1 MENKVLY
8 IVSTYYHALISCLKQ
23 IRENRNADIMCTDY
37 IPNGEKLAEKIR
49 ESRLF
54 RNTFFVGKIEEYH
67 ATGRPDRIFCLHRK
81 NAAMIERQISVKFSA
96 YDEINIFHDDIW
108 AAHYM
113 KDKHIKYRL
122 IEDALDSFKSISRSC
137 FSYMMPKS
145 GLKAAVK
152 RFLGIG
158 YSYFGLDG
166 AAYEIEV
173 NDIHGVEIA
182 GFAAKRLKEEPRK
195 NLFDPLTKADK
206 KLLCNIFM
214 SELPHIYPKRS
225 VLLLTQPLTVDNLVK
240 SEREQ
245 IKYYKALVR
254 KYSCGLDVVIKP
266 HPRDTVDY
274 SSDFPNAVI
283 LDKNMPVEIL
293 SISGIKP
300 FKKTITYNSSCA
312 GWLKSEEI
320 QTAELLFENNDE
332 K

>member
-1 MENKVLY
+1 MEKKVLY

-23 IRENRNADIMCTDY
+23 IQKNRNADLMCTDY
-37 IPNGEKLAEKIR
+37 IPDGENLAEKIK
-49 ESRLF
+49 ESGLF
-54 RNTFFVGKIEEYH
+54 RNTYFVGKINEYH
-67 ATGRPDRIFCLHRK
+67 ATGRMDRIFCFHRK
-81 NAAMIERQISVKFSA
+81 NAAMIERQITIKFSD

-122 IEDALDSFKSISRSC
+122 IEDALDSFKSISKSC
-137 FSYMMPKS
+137 FSYMMPNS

-173 NDIHGVEIA
+173 NDIQGVEIA
-182 GFAAKRLKEEPRK
+182 QFAAKRLKEEPRN
-195 NLFDPLTKADK
+195 NLFDPLNESDK
-206 KLLCNIFM
+206 ELLCNIFM
-214 SELPHIYPKRS
+214 RELPQFYPERS
-225 VLLLTQPLTVDNLVK
+225 VLLLTQPLTVDLLEK

-245 IKYYKALVR
+245 IEYYKSLVR
-254 KYSCGLDVVIKP
+254 EYSSGLDVVIKP
-266 HPRDTVDY
+266 HPRDTADY
-274 SSDFPNAVI
+274 SSDFPDAVI

-300 FKKTITYNSSCA
+300 FKKTITYNSSCV

-320 QTAELLFENNDE
+320 QTAELLLED
-332 K
+332 KDS